1 MNDAERKVGRFRL
14 DIDIS
19 FRIDPWHGPVAHPV
33 TVRGQQSR
41 CELPLPNCA
50 VQCSLLGEEEKLIV
64 PFYDSAQMLLPFGPL
79 RSVTGG
85 GENTAIEKR
94 IVDQPVRG
102 VVIIATSVTIMEPL
116 HIGRQST
123 IRTMHFGDDR
133 KFFLARRG
141 GEQRDAADPAPNNPR
156 PAKCTCRI
164 QGNGAASG
172 RAVIARKAVGAG
184 LLKCA
189 TG

>member
-41 CELPLPNCA
+41 CELALPNRA
-50 VQCSLLGEEEKLIV
+50 VQRSLLGEEEKLIV

-102 VVIIATSVTIMEPL
+102 VVIIAASVTIVEPL
-116 HIGRQST
+116 HIGRQSEV
-123 IRTMHFGDDR
+123 RTMHFGDDR
-133 KFFLARRG
+133 KFFLARHVPG
-141 GEQRDAADPAPNNPR
+141 Q
-156 PAKCTCRI
+156 
-164 QGNGAASG
+164 
-172 RAVIARKAVGAG
+172 
-184 LLKCA
+184 
-189 TG
+189 